1 MVKNNSRKELKIDFS
16 RERKFFE
23 QEGSSRVLTSG
34 SLYMFF
40 ALINAGCIWVFII
53 LATGWEGLKY
63 FGLTTAI
70 NGIIGLMGI
79 GISRYFIAEIKTAFL
94 IDNELGQ
101 LKAATYSKILFL
113 IGLVIGLGLIATPFM
128 FGFFIT
134 NQLLRECIFASGFAS
149 ILLYSNYVLQIGLE
163 IKNRYDIIAF
173 LSIFGGIFLLLWGLL
188 FVNLGLNPFWFAF
201 YPFFNIS
208 TFFLFL
214 YFFNRQAPYSIRDI
228 FRAGLRTRTMKRR
241 AKPQVRELIEEH
253 QILLYLKNS
262 LYSMLTN
269 IQNSKFFEDILFFFA
284 AIYLAIFTGAAYQ
297 GFALSLLTV
306 LMTYGAVKTVIL
318 YYSAPLNIE
327 IAEACVK
334 NDHVTIED
342 SINDATRISSIL
354 ALGFLTA
361 MVALSGKLLFYLHR
375 DLFIDG
381 GSFNTDIFLMS
392 QILFIL
398 IVLGQFIYGYST
410 LFGNA
415 LIGSGN
421 AITAAKGFMA
431 TLIIITC
438 LSPICIY
445 LFHILGIGIVMLI
458 SALFLLP
465 YSLIQL
471 KRKLNITYRIKI
483 SRLIPNLIIL
493 FLLLWFFPFFNT
505 FSLIIGIIIGA
516 SFYLILN
523 PFFGISI
530 PNDLQMINDLFNTLK
545 LKIVGDLIVNA
556 MKNTYNFSPLNNDKI
571 VLEENKL
578 ILVKK
583 GKKEN

>member
-16 RERKFFE
+16 RDRKFFE
-23 QEGSSRVLTSG
+23 QEGRSRVLTSG

-40 ALINAGCIWVFII
+40 ALINAGCIWIFII
-53 LATGWEGLKY
+53 LATDWEGLSY

-94 IDNELGQ
+94 IDEELGR
-101 LKAATYSKILFL
+101 LKAATYSKVLFL
-113 IGLVIGLGLIATPFM
+113 IGLIVGLGLIATPFM

-134 NQLLRECIFASGFAS
+134 NPLLRECIFASGFAS
-149 ILLYSNYVLQIGLE
+149 ILIYSNYVLQIGLE

-188 FVNLGLNPFWFAF
+188 FVNLSLNPFWFAF

-214 YFFNRQAPYSIRDI
+214 YYFNKQAPYSIIDI
-228 FRAGLRTRTMKRR
+228 FKAGLRTKTMKRK
-241 AKPQVRELIEEH
+241 ATPKVRELIEEH

-284 AIYLAIFTGAAYQ
+284 AIYLAIYTGDVHQ
-297 GFALSLLTV
+297 EFALSILIV

-334 NDHVTIED
+334 NDQVIIED
-342 SINDATRISSIL
+342 SINDSTRISSIL

-375 DLFIDG
+375 DIFIVE
-381 GSFNTDIFLMS
+381 GSFSGELFLMS
-392 QILFIL
+392 QILFIF

-421 AITAAKGFMA
+421 AIIAAKGFLI
-431 TLIIITC
+431 TLIIISC
-438 LSPICIY
+438 LCPIFIY
-445 LFHILGIGIVMLI
+445 FFDILGIGIVMLI
-458 SALFLLP
+458 SALFLFP
-465 YSLIQL
+465 YTLIQL

-493 FLLLWFFPFFNT
+493 FLLLLFFPIFNI
-505 FSLIIGIIIGA
+505 FYLILGIIIGA
-516 SFYLILN
+516 TLYLMLN

-530 PNDLQMINDLFNTLK
+530 PNDLQMINDLFNSLK

-556 MKNTYNFSPLNNDKI
+556 MKGIYNFSPLNKDKI

-583 GKKEN
+583 